1 MCGTLH
7 RHQSARGATG
17 VTAHHCTSVLPAGTQ
32 APPHLS
38 NISLENLVL
47 FLIIRFTFVSGF
59 QLIFQVAFASAMEA
73 AQVGGKEEKV
83 EEKAEEE
90 EEEEEE
96 KALGRREWLP
106 SCDKSVICDRG
117 PGLVRL
123 GSSLRVGEE
132 EEEEDR
138 EVERERRR
146 RRKKMGEKEKG
157 EAREG
162 HRLSVVLPRQRARSP
177 VTVQVYF
184 ILLLSRCRRI

>member
-1 MCGTLH
+1 
-7 RHQSARGATG
+7 
-17 VTAHHCTSVLPAGTQ
+17 
-32 APPHLS
+32 
-38 NISLENLVL
+38 
-47 FLIIRFTFVSGF
+47 
-59 QLIFQVAFASAMEA
+59 MEA

-90 EEEEEE
+90 EGEE

-132 EEEEDR
+132 EEEDR
-138 EVERERRR
+138 EVEMERRR

-177 VTVQVYF
+177 VTVQVYV
-184 ILLLSRCRRI
+184 ILLLSRCHRI

>member
-1 MCGTLH
+1 
-7 RHQSARGATG
+7 
-17 VTAHHCTSVLPAGTQ
+17 
-32 APPHLS
+32 
-38 NISLENLVL
+38 
-47 FLIIRFTFVSGF
+47 
-59 QLIFQVAFASAMEA
+59 MEA

-83 EEKAEEE
+83 EEKA

-132 EEEEDR
+132 EEEDR
-138 EVERERRR
+138 EVER

-184 ILLLSRCRRI
+184 ILLLSRCHRI

>member
-1 MCGTLH
+1 
-7 RHQSARGATG
+7 
-17 VTAHHCTSVLPAGTQ
+17 
-32 APPHLS
+32 
-38 NISLENLVL
+38 
-47 FLIIRFTFVSGF
+47 
-59 QLIFQVAFASAMEA
+59 MEA

-83 EEKAEEE
+83 EEKAE

-132 EEEEDR
+132 EEEE
-138 EVERERRR
+138 EEEAERERRR
-146 RRKKMGEKEKG
+146 RRKMGEKEKG
-157 EAREG
+157 ELRQTREG

-177 VTVQVYF
+177 VTVQV
-184 ILLLSRCRRI
+184 

>member
-1 MCGTLH
+1 
-7 RHQSARGATG
+7 
-17 VTAHHCTSVLPAGTQ
+17 
-32 APPHLS
+32 
-38 NISLENLVL
+38 
-47 FLIIRFTFVSGF
+47 
-59 QLIFQVAFASAMEA
+59 MEA

-90 EEEEEE
+90 EEEE
-96 KALGRREWLP
+96 KALGGREWLP

-184 ILLLSRCRRI
+184 ILLLSRCHRI

>member
-1 MCGTLH
+1 
-7 RHQSARGATG
+7 
-17 VTAHHCTSVLPAGTQ
+17 
-32 APPHLS
+32 
-38 NISLENLVL
+38 
-47 FLIIRFTFVSGF
+47 
-59 QLIFQVAFASAMEA
+59 MEA

-83 EEKAEEE
+83 EEKAE

-123 GSSLRVGEE
+123 GSSLRVGE

-184 ILLLSRCRRI
+184 IILLSRCHRI

>member
-1 MCGTLH
+1 
-7 RHQSARGATG
+7 
-17 VTAHHCTSVLPAGTQ
+17 
-32 APPHLS
+32 
-38 NISLENLVL
+38 
-47 FLIIRFTFVSGF
+47 
-59 QLIFQVAFASAMEA
+59 MEA

-132 EEEEDR
+132 EEEDR
-138 EVERERRR
+138 EVEMERRR

-177 VTVQVYF
+177 VTVQVYV
-184 ILLLSRCRRI
+184 ILLLSRCHRI